1 MHPSSEEF
9 AAIDARYKLSN
20 GHVLVPAQP
29 RPEGAAIHAPSWAVR
44 CIRERCPEE
53 ISEVAALPKGGQPA
67 SQRWRGARSQLVPG
81 VQRVWHAAGTFSSY
95 GSMVCATTSLLSCGP
110 LGVRRWAGRSM
121 CDSLVRRARASSGPG
136 RLGGARARRIL
147 HTHQAERAAEPVQS
161 RRSAC
166 RASLLMRL
174 SSDVRRCREE
184 LPEAARRRG
193 CRGCS
198 ATLQHVLH
206 SM

>member
-1 MHPSSEEF
+1 
-9 AAIDARYKLSN
+9 
-20 GHVLVPAQP
+20 VLVPAQP
-29 RPEGAAIHAPSWAVR
+29 RPDYANSHAPSWAVR

-53 ISEVAALPKGGQPA
+53 ISEVAALPKGGLPA
-67 SQRWRGARSQLVPG
+67 SQRWRGARSQRGPG

-95 GSMVCATTSLLSCGP
+95 GSMVRATTSLLSRGP

-136 RLGGARARRIL
+136 RLGGARARHIL

-184 LPEAARRRG
+184 LPEAARRRLPWLITAA
-193 CRGCS
+193 RRQ
-198 ATLQHVLH
+198 AAH
-206 SM
+206 SPV